1 MAVVATGFFDG
12 VHLGHRQVI
21 KTLVSSARQ
30 KEEEALVITFS
41 SHPRTVLQQEAGKL
55 RFLTT
60 PEERESLL
68 RSLGVDRVVQLPF
81 TRDFASMSAERY
93 IREILAGRFG
103 ASSLVLGYDNRVGSD
118 RLESEGIRPICGALG
133 MESAVVPPCLMPDGT
148 AVSSTAVRKMIA
160 EGNIER
166 ANAMLGYRY
175 GLSGVVVSGK
185 QLGRTIGF
193 PTANT
198 LPSNPLKLVP
208 GRGVYLS
215 EVDVL
220 GEHFYGMTNVGDI
233 VETNIFDFDDSIYG
247 MEIGIRFISRL
258 RDMRRIDSVAEL
270 KKQLSRDRT
279 AARERLN
286 MLLE

>member
-1 MAVVATGFFDG
+1 
-12 VHLGHRQVI
+12 
-21 KTLVSSARQ
+21 
-30 KEEEALVITFS
+30 
-41 SHPRTVLQQEAGKL
+41 
-55 RFLTT
+55 
-60 PEERESLL
+60 
-68 RSLGVDRVVQLPF
+68 
-81 TRDFASMSAERY
+81 
-93 IREILAGRFG
+93 
-103 ASSLVLGYDNRVGSD
+103 
-118 RLESEGIRPICGALG
+118 
-133 MESAVVPPCLMPDGT
+133 
-148 AVSSTAVRKMIA
+148 
-160 EGNIER
+160 
-166 ANAMLGYRY
+166 MLGYRY